1 MLVAE
6 QSKKQTAELTKK
18 KMEAAGVPI
27 LDAILSGY
35 NVKTSTK
42 NECYYMYESQK
53 KTGIK

>member
-1 MLVAE
+1 
-6 QSKKQTAELTKK
+6 
-18 KMEAAGVPI
+18 MEAAGVPI